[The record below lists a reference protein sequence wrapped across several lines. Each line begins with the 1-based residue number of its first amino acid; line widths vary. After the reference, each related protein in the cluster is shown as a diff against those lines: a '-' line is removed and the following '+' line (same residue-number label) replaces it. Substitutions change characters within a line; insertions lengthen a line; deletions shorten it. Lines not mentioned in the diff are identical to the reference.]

1 MAKALGA
8 SSHAVTTPE
17 AALAELSAG
26 NARFVAGKRVR
37 TLLSMQD
44 SDLRATL
51 AKGQAPFAVIVTC
64 SDSRLADNL
73 LFDQELGRLF
83 TIREAGNSPDIQ
95 GLASVEYALE
105 HLGAKLVVVL
115 GHTGCGAVKA
125 VYEAHGK
132 PLPGNL
138 WSLQAAMAGLLEANH
153 EDPNETPRDYLQ
165 RLAVSNAA
173 AAGPGDPGPQR
184 DRPPPGRRAA
194 RSGSCRPSTTSPA
207 AGDVPGTAEAGTS
220 LRSLTRQR
228 SAPPRGS
235 AAPGRL
241 EKSPSV
247 HALHGSGHECGT
259 ILEGDVQTAPWHP
272 DLHPVAHEPQP
283 ARHRR
288 GCAAGTARG
297 QRVARAPLPDLDADP
312 VRAQD
317 LQELDVDPGREEGRA
332 LDQQAPAVSPAPR

>member
-1 MAKALGA
+1 MLALFLAVLSLNPPVIPPVPPAQKTESHEAPQPKVQAPAPGAHPEAPKARTPVGKRPQPNPLAEAEARAAKLLLDNALLQQEMAKALGA
-8 SSHAVTTPE
+8 SIAPVATPE

-51 AKGQAPFAVIVTC
+51 AKGQAPFAVIMTC

-153 EDPNETPRDYLQ
+153 EDPNETPGDYLQ

-173 AAGPGDPGPQR
+173 RQAQGILDRSEIVRHLAGGGKVRVVPALYDLANGRVTFLELPRQGP
-184 DRPPPGRRAA
+184 P
-194 RSGSCRPSTTSPA
+194 
-207 AGDVPGTAEAGTS
+207 
-220 LRSLTRQR
+220 
-228 SAPPRGS
+228 
-235 AAPGRL
+235 
-241 EKSPSV
+241 
-247 HALHGSGHECGT
+247 SGH
-259 ILEGDVQTAPWHP
+259 
-272 DLHPVAHEPQP
+272 
-283 ARHRR
+283 
-288 GCAAGTARG
+288 
-297 QRVARAPLPDLDADP
+297 
-312 VRAQD
+312 
-317 LQELDVDPGREEGRA
+317 
-332 LDQQAPAVSPAPR
+332 